1 MADSLIILAIVVLP
15 GWISI
20 SANQRYYPRI
30 IDRSAVMAW
39 GLLFYHAAIVHAIG
53 VGVFTVIVLVW
64 HDYFLNTLQFDEILS
79 LGPVEFMKKSPGVSL
94 VVFGL
99 YGLWILIGSA
109 FSGVIDLPSKLTISI
124 GRVASELR
132 IAHEP
137 MEEEPVWF
145 RALNLDRRRERELN
159 VQVLVRMK
167 NGDIYEGSLHS
178 YPILPD
184 SEQSKDIRLGNSLL
198 YPAGDTSSPIEL
210 NFSDYE
216 GGGVL
221 LNTTNVSSIEYI
233 LHDDYGEVSEGEA
246 S

>member
-1 MADSLIILAIVVLP
+1 MVDSLIILAIVVLP

-30 IDRSAVMAW
+30 VDRSTVMAW
-39 GLLFYHAAIVHAIG
+39 GLLFYHAAIVHLIG
-53 VGVFTVIVLVW
+53 VAIATVIILIW
-64 HDYFLNTLQFDEILS
+64 QGYFLNTLELDHIIIG
-79 LGPVEFMKKSPGVSL
+79 GPTEFAKKSPGVFL

-99 YGLWILIGSA
+99 YSLWMLIGSTL
-109 FSGVIDLPSKLTISI
+109 SGVIDLPSKLTIMT
-124 GRVASELR
+124 GRVASKLKV
-132 IAHEP
+132 APEP
-137 MEEEPVWF
+137 VEDEPVWY
-145 RALNLDRRRERELN
+145 RALNLDRRRESELN

-184 SEQSKDIRLGNSLL
+184 SEQSKDIRLGNSVL
-198 YPAGDTSSPIEL
+198 YPKGNLSSPVEL
-210 NFSDYE
+210 DFDDYE

-233 LHDDYGEVSEGEA
+233 LHQGYDSTDADETG
-246 S
+246 